1 MTLLYRPID
10 PARAAALVETDLNAA
25 QFIASASHRPTAR
38 SIVATR
44 SAQATANEE
53 ASGAG
58 LVNFGMLVTATVTN
72 EDRLPQAQA
81 AIGSAQRHRPDP
93 TPALLRGTRLRLRRR
108 PTARPG
114 PPEIPVPRRHT
125 QGQTMT
131 PAPNQARTSQPAHT
145 APARHSKKTRT
156 QARPGPK
163 GWIGRDRGE
172 TTVIDPAVEFRG
184 TTKQVCGLWPWVAGA
199 GTPMIGVPFGRH
211 ITTGA
216 TLCCDPISWF
226 QTAHLISNPSCFVLG
241 IPGLGQINRRQADGH
256 RPRRIR
262 SDPPHPGR
270 PQTRLRRPR
279 PSPRRT
285 SHLARDAAEATSTS
299 STPAK
304 PPDAAQRLTG
314 TAKSALV
321 ASQHAR
327 KLTMVAGLVTILRKQ
342 RPSDREEMI
351 IDRGLRIL
359 DDRHHGIP
367 VLADLLQVLRDAPDD
382 LRAVA
387 LDRGNHERYQSITED
402 LEASL
407 IALTHGVLGE
417 TFASPT
423 TNPMKRDRPV
433 VFDVS
438 DIDDAQE
445 DLQAAT
451 LLACWSA
458 GFGTVA
464 VAHALADAGLEP
476 RRHYFLVL
484 DELWRA
490 LRAGHGM
497 VDRVDALTRL
507 NRQRGVG
514 MAMIS
519 HTMKDLLSLPTPER
533 PDESPRL
540 RRTLRHGHLRRTT
553 PRRNGRMLTDVIPLS
568 AGRTRHADRLARP
581 TRLGPQNRRR
591 NPPPG
596 RGNFLVKVGGRPGI
610 PVHVDLTRTEIDG
623 TQRHQQAVAPTI
635 PHRNHSMTTPSNRN
649 ANRPR
654 QATETTLLFA
664 IAGGTVG
671 IAALVTARRP
681 RRLPARRP
689 PTRRR

>member
-1 MTLLYRPID
+1 MTPTTRPSGPDTTRRRRRKNGRTLL
-10 PARAAALVETDLNAA
+10 
-25 QFIASASHRPTAR
+25 
-38 SIVATR
+38 
-44 SAQATANEE
+44 
-53 ASGAG
+53 
-58 LVNFGMLVTATVTN
+58 
-72 EDRLPQAQA
+72 
-81 AIGSAQRHRPDP
+81 
-93 TPALLRGTRLRLRRR
+93 
-108 PTARPG
+108 
-114 PPEIPVPRRHT
+114 
-125 QGQTMT
+125 
-131 PAPNQARTSQPAHT
+131 
-145 APARHSKKTRT
+145 
-156 QARPGPK
+156 RPGPK
-163 GWIGRDRGE
+163 GWAGRDRGE
-172 TTVIDPAVEFRG
+172 ATVIDPAVEFRG
-184 TTKQVCGLWPWVAGA
+184 TTKQVCGLWPWGAGS

-226 QTAHLISNPSCFVLG
+226 QRAKLISNPSCFVLG
-241 IPGLGQINRRQADGH
+241 IPGLGKSTGVRRMVTGLAGFGAIPLILGDLKPDYVDLVQALGGQVISLGRGRGH
-256 RPRRIR
+256 LNVL
-262 SDPPHPGR
+262 DPGE
-270 PQTRLRRPR
+270 T
-279 PSPRRT
+279 T
-285 SHLARDAAEATSTS
+285 E
-299 STPAK
+299 
-304 PPDAAQRLTG
+304 AAQRLTG
-314 TAKSALV
+314 TAKSALIS
-321 ASQHAR
+321 SQHAR

-342 RPSDREEMI
+342 RPTDREEMI
-351 IDRGLRIL
+351 IDRALRIL

-367 VLADLLQVLRDAPDD
+367 VLADLLQVLQDAPDD

-387 LDRGNHERYQSITED
+387 LDRGSHDRYQSITED

-514 MAMIS
+514 MAMVS
-519 HTMKDLLSLPTPER
+519 HTMKDLLSLPTPEDQMKAR
-533 PDESPRL
+533 GFVERAGMVICGGLPRAEMS
-540 RRTLRHGHLRRTT
+540 
-553 PRRNGRMLTDVIPLS
+553 MLTDVISLS
-568 AGRTRHADRLARP
+568 QAEQDMLIGWQDPPAWDPKTGEE
-581 TRLGPQNRRR
+581 T
-591 NPPPG
+591 PPPG

-623 TQRHQQAVAPTI
+623 DVNDTNKLWHHQSRI
-635 PHRNHSMTTPSNRN
+635 GTTS
-649 ANRPR
+649 
-654 QATETTLLFA
+654 
-664 IAGGTVG
+664 
-671 IAALVTARRP
+671 
-681 RRLPARRP
+681 
-689 PTRRR
+689 